1 MQGVTGSFAVNGVKL
16 QLQPSASG
24 WVTQEQVGVDGN
36 FRPIYPAIRQYKMT
50 WDVMSHAEL
59 KQLIDIQLACV
70 TGSVVV
76 DLPKWGDATYTFY
89 SYSGTFVNEPEI
101 GGEYFAE
108 HITDVSLL
116 FQRIRTN

>member
-1 MQGVTGSFAVNGVKL
+1 MQGITGSFAVNGTNL
-16 QLQPSASG
+16 QLQPSSSG
-24 WVTQEQVGVDGN
+24 WVTREQIGVDGD
-36 FRPIYPAIRQYKMT
+36 FRSLYPAIRQYKMT
-50 WDVMSHAEL
+50 WELMSHSDL

-89 SYSGTFVNEPEI
+89 SYTGTFANEPEV
-101 GGEYFAE
+101 GSYFTD
-108 HITDVSLL
+108 HIADVSMI